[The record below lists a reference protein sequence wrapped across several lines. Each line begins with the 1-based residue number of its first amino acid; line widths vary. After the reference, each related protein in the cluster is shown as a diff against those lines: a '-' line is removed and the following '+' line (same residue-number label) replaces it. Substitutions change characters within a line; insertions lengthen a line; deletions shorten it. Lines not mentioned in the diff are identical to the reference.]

1 MLNPR
6 RSSEAND
13 ISFIQT
19 GFSDVIANGVRLA
32 GVSDTA
38 RAALILGEDA
48 EFTIHLRAWQ
58 GPAVNFALLFTNK
71 KRLLALIFFH
81 YPFL

>member
-13 ISFIQT
+13 VGFIQT

-38 RAALILGEDA
+38 RAALMLGEDA
-48 EFTIHLRAWQ
+48 EFTIHLRARQ
-58 GPAVNFALLFTNK
+58 GPAVNFTLLCTNIT
-71 KRLLALIFFH
+71 RTRED
-81 YPFL
+81 Y